1 MSPNDNNYTR
11 RLSDALARITKS
23 PAMATGILQDAANV
37 IASEGGNALN
47 THRVGIWR
55 MPNGVDSTHLQSITS
70 YDVLANTY
78 HSQDDFPLD
87 ERPQYVQL
95 LASERL
101 IVINDAHTTTVLPN
115 LTETYGPNICSLL
128 DAPIRV
134 GGKLMGVVCIEQDRC
149 LDFPDHRDW
158 SNEEQNFASSLADFV
173 ALAIEGA
180 ERHTLLRRTETLM
193 SNLPGMVYQCLNDP
207 PNFTFTFVSE
217 GCNSLIGYRVDELVG
232 NDTVK
237 FFDMVH
243 PEDVDELERLNEV
256 TLSVGLPLET
266 TFRMIMKDGTVKWIW
281 ERSRVVEF
289 NEDGTPLLLEGFY
302 TDITEQRR
310 LEAAELANRTKS
322 EFLANMSHEI
332 RTPMNAILGMT
343 ELAMRNFPQKS
354 VMENLLNIRT
364 AGQSLLSIIN
374 DILDFSK
381 IEAGAVDIVSDK
393 YQIASLINDVMVMTH
408 VRIGDKPL
416 DFIIDD
422 DIALPAE
429 LIGDMVRIKQIIINL
444 LTNAVKF
451 TPEGHIVLTV
461 SAEPVNATTCKLKF
475 AISDTGIGI
484 RGEDI
489 PQLFGNFSQ
498 LDTRKNRSVEG
509 TGLGLAIAKSLVEA
523 MDGELTVESVYG
535 EGSCFSFYVLQEIS
549 DASPALE
556 TFEGNS
562 WKVAIC
568 LPNPVKAN
576 ALAVKIEGLGIP
588 CDILTGTEELTGYSH
603 IFFPYEDYDE
613 IKKLASKD
621 AHLYALAIGLSED
634 RQLADNAWLFYTP
647 LSSNIVANIFDKDRG
662 NNAIEEVVPTNQ
674 IKLKGANILIVDDN
688 EINLIITQNILELYG
703 GKPVTASSGRE
714 AVELVKAGDYDLV
727 FMDHMMPEID
737 GVDATKMIRAM
748 DGKKYQTLPIVAL
761 TANVIGDVRNMFMEN
776 GLNDFLSKPL
786 DMGELERVLQQ
797 WLPKDKWS
805 FSETTN

>member
-115 LTETYGPNICSLL
+115 LAETYGPNICSLL

-158 SNEEQNFASSLADFV
+158 SNDEQNFASSLADFV

-289 NEDGTPLLLEGFY
+289 NEDGTPLLEYKL
-302 TDITEQRR
+302 
-310 LEAAELANRTKS
+310 
-322 EFLANMSHEI
+322 
-332 RTPMNAILGMT
+332 
-343 ELAMRNFPQKS
+343 
-354 VMENLLNIRT
+354 
-364 AGQSLLSIIN
+364 
-374 DILDFSK
+374 
-381 IEAGAVDIVSDK
+381 
-393 YQIASLINDVMVMTH
+393 H
-408 VRIGDKPL
+408 V
-416 DFIIDD
+416 
-422 DIALPAE
+422 
-429 LIGDMVRIKQIIINL
+429 
-444 LTNAVKF
+444 
-451 TPEGHIVLTV
+451 
-461 SAEPVNATTCKLKF
+461 
-475 AISDTGIGI
+475 
-484 RGEDI
+484 
-489 PQLFGNFSQ
+489 
-498 LDTRKNRSVEG
+498 
-509 TGLGLAIAKSLVEA
+509 
-523 MDGELTVESVYG
+523 
-535 EGSCFSFYVLQEIS
+535 
-549 DASPALE
+549 
-556 TFEGNS
+556 
-562 WKVAIC
+562 
-568 LPNPVKAN
+568 
-576 ALAVKIEGLGIP
+576 
-588 CDILTGTEELTGYSH
+588 
-603 IFFPYEDYDE
+603 
-613 IKKLASKD
+613 
-621 AHLYALAIGLSED
+621 
-634 RQLADNAWLFYTP
+634 
-647 LSSNIVANIFDKDRG
+647 
-662 NNAIEEVVPTNQ
+662 
-674 IKLKGANILIVDDN
+674 
-688 EINLIITQNILELYG
+688 
-703 GKPVTASSGRE
+703 
-714 AVELVKAGDYDLV
+714 
-727 FMDHMMPEID
+727 
-737 GVDATKMIRAM
+737 
-748 DGKKYQTLPIVAL
+748 
-761 TANVIGDVRNMFMEN
+761 
-776 GLNDFLSKPL
+776 
-786 DMGELERVLQQ
+786 
-797 WLPKDKWS
+797 
-805 FSETTN
+805 